1 MSAPRKRVLPT
12 EPVVAHLE
20 SLAHDG
26 RGIAHLEGKA
36 VFIDGALPGET
47 VAFRY
52 TARHGKHDEGRVS
65 NVLVPSPERVEPRCL
80 HAAICGGCSLQHLA
94 PQAQIEA
101 KQQVLIENL
110 DRIGG
115 VRPETLLEPLSGAV
129 WGYRYKARLGVKH
142 VVKKGRVLVGFR
154 EKGSSYLADL
164 SGCEILHPCVG
175 TRLTG
180 LQGLIS
186 QLSIS
191 DRIPQIEVAVGD
203 DAAALVFRVLDSP
216 TENDVERL
224 QRFARD
230 CNLHLYLQPKGP
242 DSLSLLWPAVSELSY
257 RLPAYGLEL
266 GFLPTDFTQINPD
279 INRKMIDH
287 ALRLLAPGP
296 NESVLDLYCGLGN
309 FTLPL
314 ARRAAQVT
322 GVEGDAGLVARAR
335 QNARRNGIGNVVF
348 HVANLVG
355 LTGQECWVRNGYD
368 KALLDPPRSGAAALL
383 PQLRRLAPG
392 SLVYVSC
399 HPGSLARDAGL
410 LIREAGYR
418 LAAAGV
424 MDMFP
429 HTVHVESIALF
440 ERR

>member
-1 MSAPRKRVLPT
+1 MPAPPKRVLPA

-26 RGIAHLEGKA
+26 RGVAHLEGKA
-36 VFIDGALPGET
+36 AFIDGALPGET

-52 TARHGKHDEGRVS
+52 TARHRKHDEGRVS
-65 NVLVPSPERVEPRCL
+65 SVLVPSPERVEPRCL

-94 PQAQIEA
+94 PRAQIEA
-101 KQQVLIENL
+101 KQQVLIDNL
-110 DRIGG
+110 ERIGG
-115 VRPETLLEPLSGAV
+115 VRPDTLLEPLSGAV

-164 SGCEILHPCVG
+164 SGCEILHPSVG
-175 TRLTG
+175 ARLTG
-180 LQGLIS
+180 LQELIS

-191 DRIPQIEVAVGD
+191 ARIPQIEVAIGD
-203 DAAALVFRVLDSP
+203 HAAALVFRVLDSP
-216 TENDVERL
+216 TDNDVERL
-224 QRFARD
+224 RQFARD

-242 DSLSLLWPAVSELSY
+242 DSLSLLWPASSELSY

-279 INRKMIDH
+279 INRKMVDQ

-296 NESVLDLYCGLGN
+296 NESVLDLFCGLGN

-335 QNARRNGIGNVVF
+335 QNARRNGIGNVAF
-348 HVANLVG
+348 HAANLVG
-355 LTGQECWVRNGYD
+355 LTGQESWLHRGYD

-410 LIREAGYR
+410 LVREAGYH

-429 HTVHVESIALF
+429 HTAHVESIALF

>member
-164 SGCEILHPCVG
+164 SGCEILHPRVG

-224 QRFARD
+224 QRFARN

-242 DSLSLLWPAVSELSY
+242 DSLSLLWPAASELSY

-296 NESVLDLYCGLGN
+296 NESVLDLFCGLGN

-399 HPGSLARDAGL
+399 HPSSLARDAGL

-429 HTVHVESIALF
+429 HTAHVESIALF